1 MVIEERA
8 RAQAEKQMQMAEKYR
23 EMAEKYQREPIFLNY
38 PGDTN
43 SVYFINGKK
52 AKAKEIK
59 ELDKEQIES
68 IEITKPK
75 KTNDKTTI
83 KIKTK

>member
-1 MVIEERA
+1 
-8 RAQAEKQMQMAEKYR
+8 
-23 EMAEKYQREPIFLNY
+23 LNY